1 FRHDDC
7 DAKNRARVFGVRD
20 YMHSESEAGF
30 PSLRS
35 IPSTRAT
42 AFFDYLENISPG
54 ERDELLEARA
64 RVTAL
69 GFVPT
74 LAARDEMLQ
83 VMNSHPALVKY
94 GDEMLRGPLAMG
106 LRYQSIRMAKAMLN
120 DAESVT
126 MMQQT
131 R

>member
-1 FRHDDC
+1 MMTVMLKMEH
-7 DAKNRARVFGVRD
+7 VFSVVRD

-42 AFFDYLENISPG
+42 AFFDYLENISPA
-54 ERDELLEARA
+54 EREELLDARA

-74 LAARDEMLQ
+74 PAARDEMLQ
-83 VMNSHPALVKY
+83 VMNSHPALVKWTPHA
-94 GDEMLRGPLAMG
+94 DFVEFPV
-106 LRYQSIRMAKAMLN
+106 
-120 DAESVT
+120 VT
-126 MMQQT
+126 RISPGSTGMQNVIASGHLV
-131 R
+131 